1 MNSNELLKRIRD
13 HKFYLENFCSV
24 KTKEKGIQPFIL
36 NEAQKDFF
44 NTLRR
49 YNRIMILKCRQLG
62 FSTATTAFFYV
73 DTIMRPG
80 ITTALIGYN
89 SDMVTELLDKIKT
102 FYRTTPANMRPTV
115 QYDSKYQMSF
125 PAMDSK
131 ILVLPNTKD
140 VGRGYT
146 LNNCLVTEL
155 SAWEDADEKFAGL
168 MESIPVG
175 GRLVVESTPRGT
187 GNLYHRM
194 WASENEFVKKEYGWW
209 WGRDIGYT
217 EELMA
222 QKKRTMGERMW
233 AQEYGLEFL
242 SSGRGVFDA
251 SVIRELRH
259 KQLKVGDVNE
269 PILNSQICNIVRK
282 EEGWVIYR
290 EVEPSGL
297 YVLGADVSEG
307 VEGGDNSVATIWDRR
322 TGEEVAMYR
331 GLIPPDRFG
340 DMLDRWGRKYNNA
353 LMAVEVNNHGLTT
366 ITILKQKIYPTLYFR
381 PTKFEA
387 LSAGTSDRIGWKT
400 TKVTRPLM
408 IDELAQALREG
419 NLIIHSKEIL
429 DEMSV
434 FVYNDAGDMQPQ
446 PGFKDDCIFSS
457 GIAFQAFKI
466 LYDKPLTQIDA
477 SKHLPINFAY

>member
-1 MNSNELLKRIRD
+1 MNNELLKKLRD
-13 HKFYLENFCSV
+13 HKFYIENFCKV
-24 KTKEKGIQPFIL
+24 KTKEKGIQPFLL

-44 NTLRR
+44 NALRKNPR
-49 YNRIMILKCRQLG
+49 VMILKARQLG
-62 FSTATTAFFYV
+62 FSTAVTAFFYV

-102 FYRTTPANMRPTV
+102 FYRSTPAKIRPTV

-155 SAWEDADEKFAGL
+155 SAWEDADEKFNGL
-168 MESIPVG
+168 MESVPAG
-175 GRLVVESTPRGT
+175 GRLVIESTPRGQ
-187 GNLYHRM
+187 GNLYHRLWM
-194 WASENEFVKKEYGWW
+194 TENEFVKKEYGWW
-209 WGRDIGYT
+209 WGYT
-217 EELMA
+217 REQMER
-222 QKKRTMGERMW
+222 KRMTMGDRMW

-242 SSGRGVFDA
+242 TTGRNVFDHNI
-251 SVIRELRH
+251 IRKARSL
-259 KQLKVGDVNE
+259 QLKVGEVNE
-269 PILNSQICNIVRK
+269 PVLVGQQITFVK
-282 EEGWVIYR
+282 EEEGWIIYR
-290 EVEPSGL
+290 EPELGGL
-297 YVLGADVSEG
+297 YVCGGDVSEG
-307 VEGGDNSVATIWDRR
+307 VEGGDMSVATIWDRR

-366 ITILKQKIYPTLYFR
+366 ITVLKQKIYPSLYFR
-381 PTKFEA
+381 PTKLEA
-387 LSAGTSDRIGWKT
+387 LSAGSSDRIGWKT

-408 IDELAQALREG
+408 IDELAQAMREG
-419 NLIIHSKEIL
+419 NLIIHSKKIL

-434 FVYNDAGDMQPQ
+434 FVYNDAGDMGPQ
-446 PGFKDDCIFSS
+446 PGFHDDTIFST
-457 GIAFQAFKI
+457 GIAFQAFKM
-466 LYDKPLTQIDA
+466 LYDRPLTQIDS
-477 SKHLPINFAY
+477 SKHLPVSFSY